1 MAKFDTIVSKK
12 ENFQGYTGN
21 PPSNETEYNA
31 MKADMFSGTAP
42 TWSEIQTEMDN
53 IVDKETLKASVKQK
67 LMNGE
72 ALTEDEANVMVG
84 L

>member
-31 MKADMFSGTAP
+31 MKTEMFDGEAP
-42 TWSEIQTEMDN
+42 TWTEIKSEMDN
-53 IVDKETLKASVKQK
+53 YVDPRESAKAK
-67 LMNGE
+67 LIAGE
-72 ALTEDEANVMVG
+72 ALTEDEANTIV

>member
-1 MAKFDTIVSKK
+1 MALFDTIVQKR
-12 ENFQGYTGN
+12 ENFKGYTGN
-21 PPSNETEYNA
+21 PPSNETEYDA
-31 MKADMFSGTAP
+31 LKTEMFNGTAP
-42 TWSEIQTEMDN
+42 AWSEIKSEMDAY
-53 IVDKETLKASVKQK
+53 VDPRVSAKQK

>member
-1 MAKFDTIVSKK
+1 MAYKNLIVSAEFPNGKEVDYTQAQIDECKAEKPIEDARWQQEKADLVEK
-12 ENFQGYTGN
+12 EN
-21 PPSNETEYNA
+21 
-31 MKADMFSGTAP
+31 
-42 TWSEIQTEMDN
+42 
-53 IVDKETLKASVKQK
+53 LKASAKNK

>member
-1 MAKFDTIVSKK
+1 MKKIVHNIKNGEIQEVDLTAEEVSKA
-12 ENFQGYTGN
+12 
-21 PPSNETEYNA
+21 ETDIANA
-31 MKADMFSGTAP
+31 QSERTAEDNAKAEKA
-42 TWSEIQTEMDN
+42 N
-53 IVDKETLKASVKQK
+53 LKASAKQK

>member
-1 MAKFDTIVSKK
+1 MAKFDKIVNKK
-12 ENFQGYTGN
+12 ENFKGYTGN